1 MSLALFRQ
9 RLAATPL
16 GGRGM
21 LVASLVCFW
30 TFHFIVLWPS
40 SFSPEGAEVALNLGA
55 DLTWVIAVS
64 CNALVLLGCVVVLS
78 RGVAVHFTVLCWL
91 SGVLSACGIALIA
104 SRMVWQGV
112 PSDVAFLAGNV
123 LFGVGTG
130 LMMASYADQLRRTS
144 PQTTFMALSAAFT
157 LGAFLCLVLT
167 VALVP
172 VARWVS
178 AAVLPLVAAYC
189 YDVYGRRVAR
199 GGEELSGEGQS
210 AASSIPAAAAT
221 DDVPL
226 SGLPLKS
233 LLGLIVVVGLTAG
246 VMRGMSHL
254 DADATVAGPLFIGS
268 VLVGGSVLFALSF
281 LVERLKPTL
290 LLQGVVVVI
299 SAAFM
304 ALALLADESM
314 TAAFVVHTVGFL
326 FFVDL
331 VWLFCTFLGHGH
343 PQGTRLFIIGLCAN
357 QVGQALGSLGYLGL
371 VAAVG
376 SSALALMPASLGT
389 VYVLLLA
396 ALIFFANAG
405 RVRRAVP
412 AMASSA
418 AQQLPLLADAY
429 RLTAREV
436 EIGVLVV
443 EGKSRAAIAD
453 ELVVSQ
459 ETVKTHTKH
468 LYQKLSVHS
477 RDELLRLL
485 EDEARQRAER
495 QVFL

>member
-21 LVASLVCFW
+21 LAASLVCFW
-30 TFHFIVLWPS
+30 AFHFIVLWSS
-40 SFSPEGAEVALNLGA
+40 SFSPEGTDRALNLGS

-64 CNALVLLGCVVVLS
+64 CNALALLGCVVALS
-78 RGVAVHFTVLCWL
+78 RGATVHFEKLAQL
-91 SGVLSACGIALIA
+91 SGLLTTCGIGLIA
-104 SRMVWQGV
+104 LRAVWQGV
-112 PSDVAFLAGNV
+112 PVGAAFLAGNV

-130 LMMASYADQLRRTS
+130 LMMASYADRLRRVS

-157 LGAFLCLVLT
+157 VGALLCLLLT
-167 VALVP
+167 LALVP
-172 VARWVS
+172 MARWV
-178 AAVLPLVAAYC
+178 AAALLPLLAAYF
-189 YDVYGRRVAR
+189 YGRYAHQADDDK
-199 GGEELSGEGQS
+199 GGAPNATAPAL
-210 AASSIPAAAAT
+210 ASSA
-221 DDVPL
+221 DDFPL
-226 SGLPLKS
+226 NGLPLKS

-254 DADATVAGPLFIGS
+254 DSDVTSAGPLFIGS

-281 LVERLKPTL
+281 LVERLRPAL

-304 ALALLADESM
+304 ALAFLAGESM
-314 TAAFVVHTVGFL
+314 SVAFVIHTIGFL
-326 FFVDL
+326 FFAAL
-331 VWLFCTFLGHGH
+331 VWLFCTFLGNGRSG
-343 PQGTRLFIIGLCAN
+343 GTRLFIIGLCAN
-357 QVGQALGSLGYLGL
+357 QMGKALGSLGYLGL

-376 SSALALMPASLGT
+376 SSASALVPASLAT

-405 RVRRAVP
+405 RTRRAVSEVAP
-412 AMASSA
+412 QA
-418 AQQLPLLADAY
+418 ALQLPLLAEAY
-429 RLTAREV
+429 HLTAREV
-436 EIGVLVV
+436 EIGVLVA
-443 EGKSRAAIAD
+443 EGKSRAAIA
-453 ELVVSQ
+453 ETLVVSQ
-459 ETVKTHTKH
+459 ETVKSHTKH

-477 RDELLRLL
+477 RDDLLRLL
-485 EDEARQRAER
+485 EEEARQAAEH